1 MVWLWLL
8 FLILAISFGLVAF
21 RGAPYVPSQKFYIN
35 QAFRELYP
43 LSAKDVLIDIGS
55 GDGVVLREASKL
67 GARAIGYEINPFLVI
82 ISRLISRKDNRVSV
96 RLADFWLTKLPDDTT
111 VIYVFSVKR
120 DMKKLIKWTQ
130 KETDRLNRN
139 IYLIS
144 LGFELGDTKPIKE
157 LGAYHLYEFH
167 SLQSSEAQV

>member
-1 MVWLWLL
+1 MIWLWL
-8 FLILAISFGLVAF
+8 FFIIIAVSFGLVTF

-35 QAFRELYP
+35 QALRGLYTITN
-43 LSAKDVLIDIGS
+43 KDVLIDIGS

-82 ISRLISRKDNRVSV
+82 ISRLLSRKDDRVST
-96 RLADFWLTKLPDDTT
+96 RLVDFWLTKLPDDAT

-130 KETDRLNRN
+130 KETNRLNRN

-144 LGFELGDTKPIKE
+144 LGFELMDTKSIKE